1 MARPETL
8 IPGNCYFSVGFY
20 DNDLVLPMIDTLVYV
35 GQETD
40 QDERRLWLFKE
51 PESPSSPEEQD
62 PPSEPAAVIGFSD
75 TQLHRIVD
83 FDGLMQRL
91 REIAVDHPLKPVA
104 QTVEEPATV
113 GDFDT
118 LSAEVA
124 KFLNDAECA
133 SVTMTIRFTDDGL
146 SLGRRD
152 GGYEM
157 GFFAHPR
164 DDSHEASKI
173 LTLFADI
180 GVQPHVDYQCDR
192 GRTRVLEFSIPSEQ
206 ESIVHLCR
214 RVLGEVYSMRRG
226 DVLDY
231 HPLKRADIPPRQ

>member
-8 IPGNCYFSVGFY
+8 IPGNCYFLVGYY

-40 QDERRLWLFKE
+40 QDEGRLWLFKE
-51 PESPSSPEEQD
+51 PESPSSPDEQD
-62 PPSEPAAVIGFSD
+62 PSSEPALMGFSD
-75 TQLHRIVD
+75 RQLHEIVD
-83 FDGLMQRL
+83 FDGLMRRL

-104 QTVEEPATV
+104 QTAEEPATV
-113 GDFDT
+113 EDFHT

-124 KFLNDAECA
+124 RFLDDAECV

-146 SLGRRD
+146 SLGRCE

-157 GFFAHPR
+157 DFYAHSRRNP
-164 DDSHEASKI
+164 DQDPTI
-173 LTLFADI
+173 LSLFAGI
-180 GVQPHVDYQCDR
+180 GVKPLVDYVCDR
-192 GRTRVLEFSIPSEQ
+192 GRTRVLHFPIPNERD
-206 ESIVHLCR
+206 SIVALCK
-214 RVLGEVYSMRRG
+214 RVFTELYSMRRG

-231 HPLKRADIPPRQ
+231 HFLRKSDVNARQ